1 MKRFQK
7 NCTYLP
13 ISGLN
18 QEPLRVSEG
27 FTIKTISL
35 LTDTIRQFFLV
46 TKFAAMV
53 TNIRNRAAASTYI
66 FKRACI
72 HVSDASVANAESKRV
87 RTKKAMRIEAAGSSS
102 STTNFCSRARGNAN
116 NGSEHE
122 VAVWLNKSE
131 NCESALAG
139 GGGGGGDGG
148 VAVELWFVPHS
159 KESEIIFLLQG
170 CYMEPSPAAM
180 YIKHGEMGK
189 TGSNWRTE
197 QTAPAAHLALKRALF
212 AAQQLLGQIE

>member
-1 MKRFQK
+1 MLKASVYVHKRP
-7 NCTYLP
+7 C
-13 ISGLN
+13 
-18 QEPLRVSEG
+18 EAR
-27 FTIKTISL
+27 
-35 LTDTIRQFFLV
+35 RQG
-46 TKFAAMV
+46 
-53 TNIRNRAAASTYI
+53 AAA
-66 FKRACI
+66 
-72 HVSDASVANAESKRV
+72 
-87 RTKKAMRIEAAGSSS
+87 AAPRS
-102 STTNFCSRARGNAN
+102 NFCSRARGNAN

-148 VAVELWFVPHS
+148 VAVELRFVPHS

-180 YIKHGEMGK
+180 YIKHWEMGK

-197 QTAPAAHLALKRALF
+197 QAAPAAAHLALKRALF
-212 AAQQLLGQIE
+212 AALSNCWQIEWNGRRLQHPIHRHAPPGQIRDTFLPLRGNCLSTFPLFSSQSNASTWKWQFFSLSVAE